1 MTPAER
7 RTGSADQWDWGPMSE
22 ATRALAERAASQLGP
37 EADLFGDHD
46 AAGFGAAL
54 THVLRST
61 AGHPLATAR
70 AAVRFADA
78 LTRVPLATTAH
89 WMGGDVEGPVP
100 LDPKDM
106 RFADP
111 AWDANPLF
119 HAVRLSYLASCRFVR
134 DVVGSADVDAGTA
147 GKAALA
153 TELMLDAV
161 APTNFLA
168 TNPAALKLA
177 FDTSGVSLAKGAR
190 NFVDDVRH
198 NQGRPRQ
205 VDTRS
210 FEVGRNLAATP
221 AKVVYRNDLMEL
233 LQYEPQT
240 SDVHANP
247 LLCSPPWINKYYVM
261 DLAPGR
267 SFIEWAV
274 QHGRTVF
281 AMSYRN
287 ATKEMSHVTMGDY
300 LVQGPVAA
308 LDVIEEITGAS
319 TIDIVG
325 LCLGGALTAITDAYL
340 RQSGDSRIGTLTLL
354 NTMLDYSDPGQLGI
368 FTDRRTVEKLERT
381 MQREGV
387 LEGSSMAGTFDMLRA
402 NNLIFNYVVSN
413 WLMGQDPPAFD
424 ILAWNADS
432 TRMPAAMHA
441 FYLRNFYVDNKL
453 AAGTLEIAGTTIDL
467 RAIKSPCYVVSAIND
482 HIVPWESSYKTTR
495 LVNGPVRFVLSSGGH
510 IAGIV
515 NPPGPKAWYQVG
527 ASEEV
532 LPSSAGAWRDT
543 AERRNGSW
551 WTDWTQWS
559 DENSGP
565 MQEPPP
571 MGSDRHPVLGAGP
584 GTYVRT

>member
-1 MTPAER
+1 
-7 RTGSADQWDWGPMSE
+7 MSE
-22 ATRALAERAASQLGP
+22 ARRALAERAASELGP
-37 EADLFGDHD
+37 EADLFGDQD

-61 AGHPLATAR
+61 AGRPLATAR

-89 WMGGDVEGPVP
+89 WVGRDVEGPVP
-100 LDPKDM
+100 LDPKDL

-111 AWDANPLF
+111 AWAANPLF
-119 HAVRLSYLASCRFVR
+119 HAVRLSYLAGCRFVR
-134 DVVGSADVDAGTA
+134 DVVGSADVDAETA
-147 GKAALA
+147 AKAALA

-177 FDTSGVSLAKGAR
+177 FDTSGASLAKGAR
-190 NFVDDVRH
+190 NFVDDLRH

-240 SDVHANP
+240 PDVHANP

-325 LCLGGALTAITDAYL
+325 LCLGGALTAITDA
-340 RQSGDSRIGTLTLL
+340 
-354 NTMLDYSDPGQLGI
+354 
-368 FTDRRTVEKLERT
+368 
-381 MQREGV
+381 
-387 LEGSSMAGTFDMLRA
+387 
-402 NNLIFNYVVSN
+402 
-413 WLMGQDPPAFD
+413 
-424 ILAWNADS
+424 
-432 TRMPAAMHA
+432 
-441 FYLRNFYVDNKL
+441 
-453 AAGTLEIAGTTIDL
+453 
-467 RAIKSPCYVVSAIND
+467 
-482 HIVPWESSYKTTR
+482 
-495 LVNGPVRFVLSSGGH
+495 
-510 IAGIV
+510 
-515 NPPGPKAWYQVG
+515 
-527 ASEEV
+527 
-532 LPSSAGAWRDT
+532 
-543 AERRNGSW
+543 
-551 WTDWTQWS
+551 
-559 DENSGP
+559 
-565 MQEPPP
+565 
-571 MGSDRHPVLGAGP
+571 
-584 GTYVRT
+584 

>member
-240 SDVHANP
+240 ETGSRESV
-247 LLCSPPWINKYYVM
+247 
-261 DLAPGR
+261 
-267 SFIEWAV
+267 AV
-274 QHGRTVF
+274 QPAVDQQVLRHGSR
-281 AMSYRN
+281 A
-287 ATKEMSHVTMGDY
+287 
-300 LVQGPVAA
+300 GPQLHRVGGAARPDRLRHQLPERDRRRCPASPWTTTSSTGPQAA
-308 LDVIEEITGAS
+308 LDVIQEITGAD

-354 NTMLDYSDPGQLGI
+354 NTMLDYSRARAARHLHR
-368 FTDRRTVEKLERT
+368 RRTVESSR
-381 MQREGV
+381 RRCSEGV
-387 LEGSSMAGTFDMLRA
+387 LEGASMAGTFDVLRA
-402 NNLIFNYVVSN
+402 NDLIFNYVVSN
-413 WLMGQDPPAFD
+413 WLIGQDPPAFD

-441 FYLRNFYVDNKL
+441 FYLRNFYVENKL
-453 AAGTLEIAGTTIDL
+453 AAGTLEIAGQTIDL
-467 RAIKSPCYVVSAIND
+467 SAIKSPTYIVSAIND
-482 HIVPWESSYKTTR
+482 HIVPWQSAYKSTG
-495 LVNGPVRFVLSSGGH
+495 LCHGAIRFVLSSGGH

-532 LPSSAGAWRDT
+532 LPSSAVAWRDT

-571 MGSDRHPVLGAGP
+571 MGSDRHPALGAGP